1 MLFRSGTDAVEKP
14 GEGEGST
21 ETPEV
26 PDDRPTEGTG
36 DTEDTTEDKK
46 DDVVEPT
53 QEVG

>member
-1 MLFRSGTDAVEKP
+1 MAKDKRKENPVPDDARD
-14 GEGEGST
+14 